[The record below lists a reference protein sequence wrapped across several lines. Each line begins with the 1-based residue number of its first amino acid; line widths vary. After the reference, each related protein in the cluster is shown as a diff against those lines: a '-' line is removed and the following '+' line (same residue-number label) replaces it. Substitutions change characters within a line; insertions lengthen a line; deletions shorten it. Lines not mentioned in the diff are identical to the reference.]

1 MLSTAVVL
9 SHMLNPYY
17 FWIVIVLCLGCT
29 SKKEEKTKQELRL
42 RPITVDIEEGKKLY
56 SSCIACHGTLGEG
69 NVSFNSPALANT
81 DSWYLYRQL
90 MNFKKRIRGGSQEDS
105 LAFRMAAM
113 SGTLKDSVEI
123 SHVVAFIATLP
134 PVSIPALIKGDI
146 QKGKRIYENIC
157 GSCHGQAAA
166 GNEKLYAPNLSGLDD
181 WYIKRQV
188 EAFKNGFRGSHP
200 LDTYGAQMVPMMA
213 LLTSEET
220 INDVIAYI
228 RSTAE
233 PGPK

>member
-1 MLSTAVVL
+1 MRTR
-9 SHMLNPYY
+9 HY
-17 FWIVIVLCLGCT
+17 FWIIIGICLGCT
-29 SKKEEKTKQELRL
+29 ANKEERTKQALPPQ
-42 RPITVDIEEGKKLY
+42 PITVDIEKGKELY
-56 SSCIACHGTLGEG
+56 RSCIACHGTLGEG
-69 NVSFNSPALANT
+69 NVLFNSPALANT

-90 MNFKKRIRGGSQEDS
+90 MNFKKGIRGGSQEDS

-113 SGTLKDSVEI
+113 SGTLKDSVEVI
-123 SHVVAFIATLP
+123 HVVAFMATLP
-134 PVSIPALIKGDI
+134 PVAIPALIKGDI
-146 QKGKRIYENIC
+146 KKGKRIYENIC

-188 EAFKNGFRGSHP
+188 EGFKNGLRGSHP
-200 LDTYGAQMVPMMA
+200 QDTYGAQMVPMMA
-213 LLTSEET
+213 LLTSEEA

-233 PGPK
+233 PATK